1 MNTETTYNEYQAA
14 VDAIREQSAPKR
26 AAAAFRRAFRRL
38 AKSVLRSHWERQAL
52 RELASLPP
60 YVLRDI
66 GLRQDEIREVA
77 GELARE
83 RAEAWARQAQGAN
96 GFGG

>member
-1 MNTETTYNEYQAA
+1 MNTETTYNEYETA
-14 VDAIREQSAPKR
+14 VDAMREQSAPKR
-26 AAAAFRRAFRRL
+26 IASSIQRMVRNI
-38 AKSVLRSHWERQAL
+38 AKSMLRSHWERQAV

-66 GLRQDEIREVA
+66 GLRPDEVREVSHD
-77 GELARE
+77 LARE
-83 RAEAWARQAQGAN
+83 RADAWARQAQGSN